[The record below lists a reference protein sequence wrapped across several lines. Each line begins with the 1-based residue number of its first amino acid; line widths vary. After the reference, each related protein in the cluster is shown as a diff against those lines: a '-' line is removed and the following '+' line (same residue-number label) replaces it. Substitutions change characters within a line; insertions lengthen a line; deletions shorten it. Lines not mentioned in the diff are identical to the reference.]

1 MMAEIIKPALQISS
15 QKESAMRKTFNN
27 MIDRFLAGMF
37 VLVILMGC
45 SVNGD
50 DGSGNPPNSTEDFKK
65 FWYAGKAELTHYH
78 LEQARYGEIHSG
90 DAVLIFVTEDFLGD
104 KQVKYERGPRPDNL
118 RSVMKLNFTRHFFT
132 GIYPYSMI
140 TSVFTPVES
149 ENASTLKVSSSVQ
162 EWCGHAYMQLN
173 LRDNKYKGLL
183 HSYFQSEADQE
194 FELDKALLEDEIWT
208 KIRLEPDALPVGEI
222 RLIPGLQ
229 FLRLRHTKTQAE
241 TATATLTA
249 LTDTSLSDKPL
260 KVYRVEYHDIS
271 RVLEITFE
279 STYPYAIVA
288 WQEKTRSGFGPNEK
302 WLNTRAVKT
311 KTLWLDYWT
320 KHSVADST
328 YRKQLGMQ

>member
-1 MMAEIIKPALQISS
+1 
-15 QKESAMRKTFNN
+15 MRKTFHK
-27 MIDRFLAGMF
+27 IVESLLPTTFLLIA
-37 VLVILMGC
+37 LMGC
-45 SVNGD
+45 LVNGD
-50 DGSGNPPNSTEDFKK
+50 DGPGNAPNSTENFKK
-65 FWYAGKAELTHYH
+65 FWYADKAELTHYH
-78 LEQARYGEIHSG
+78 LEQARYGDIYSG

-104 KQVKYERGPRPDNL
+104 KQVKYEHGHRPENL

-140 TSVFTPVES
+140 TSVFTPVDA
-149 ENASTLKVSSSVQ
+149 ENAPTLKVSSSTQ
-162 EWCGHAYMQLN
+162 EWCGQTYMQLN
-173 LRDNKYKGLL
+173 LRDNKYKGIL

-194 FELDKALLEDEIWT
+194 FELDKMLLEDEIWI
-208 KIRLEPDALPVGEI
+208 KIRLEPDALPTGEI
-222 RLIPGLQ
+222 KLIPGLQ
-229 FLRLRHTKTQAE
+229 FLRLRHTKAQAE

-260 KVYRVEYHDIS
+260 KVYRIEYRDIP
-271 RVLEITFE
+271 RILEIKFE

-302 WLNTRAVKT
+302 WLTTRAVKT

-328 YRKQLGMQ
+328 YRKELGM